1 MRKERLPESDRKRS
15 ECPVR
20 DEEARIQNAAAEQN
34 ALDAAVRRSINLHGP
49 WSWERYH
56 E

>member
-20 DEEARIQNAAAEQN
+20 DEEARIQMPPPNKT
-34 ALDAAVRRSINLHGP
+34 LSMP
-49 WSWERYH
+49 P
-56 E
+56 